1 MTDRP
6 TEAREPDLPN
16 NRASVTAA
24 MPKRKSPASVAR
36 AQRVMDLEARLARRG
51 PSLATACSAH
61 GAERG
66 VSLAAGPH
74 TVNRNILTL
83 QAISPYDH
91 GMPPTR
97 PSHPSLRSMTG
108 FGRAEAGGDGVAV
121 SVEARSVN
129 HRHLDIALR
138 LPRALAA
145 LEMDARRLI
154 QARLERGR
162 IDVSV
167 QLGPPPGQST
177 QQIRVD
183 TALAAQYIEQA
194 RALGQ
199 AAGLGDEVPL
209 SWVLERPGVVVRVE
223 DSETMTGAIG
233 WPALADVLG
242 RALDELVTCRT
253 TEGDALAAEL
263 RAQHAA
269 LRAQVDLIA
278 ARTPAALA
286 RYQERLRERIG
297 ALLGEATLDEGRIL
311 TEVAIWAEKTDVRE
325 ELTRLAAHLE
335 QLALLLD
342 KGGSVGRPLDFLIQE
357 LNREVNTIASKADDL
372 ELSQSA
378 LAAKGII
385 EKMREQ
391 AQNLE

>member
-1 MTDRP
+1 
-6 TEAREPDLPN
+6 
-16 NRASVTAA
+16 
-24 MPKRKSPASVAR
+24 
-36 AQRVMDLEARLARRG
+36 
-51 PSLATACSAH
+51 
-61 GAERG
+61 
-66 VSLAAGPH
+66 
-74 TVNRNILTL
+74 
-83 QAISPYDH
+83 
-91 GMPPTR
+91 
-97 PSHPSLRSMTG
+97 MTG
-108 FGRAEAGGDGVAV
+108 FGRAEAGGDGGAV

-138 LPRALAA
+138 LPRALTA

-154 QARLERGR
+154 QARIERGR

-177 QQIRVD
+177 PQIRVD
-183 TALAAQYIEQA
+183 GALAAQYVEHA
-194 RALGQ
+194 RALGR
-199 AAGLGDEVPL
+199 AIGLGDGVPIT
-209 SWVLERPGVVVRVE
+209 WVLERPGVVVRTE
-223 DSETMTGAIG
+223 DPESASGTIA

-242 RALDELVTCRT
+242 RALDELVAYRA
-253 TEGDALAAEL
+253 TEGEALAAEL
-263 RAQHAA
+263 RTQHAA
-269 LRAQVDLIA
+269 LKAQVDLIA
-278 ARTPAALA
+278 ARTPIALA
-286 RYQERLRERIG
+286 RYQERLRERIA
-297 ALLGEATLDEGRIL
+297 ALVGDGTRDEGRIL
-311 TEVAIWAEKTDVRE
+311 TEVAIWAEKTDIRE

-335 QLALLLD
+335 QLAALLD